1 MPDLEG
7 RVTRLESRMD
17 TFERVQADRHAE
29 NGRKIDENTKITT
42 DTAARVRVIE
52 DLVAQVLGVFK
63 LARWIYRVAGPAL
76 GALAGY
82 AGHKIGWLP

>member
-1 MPDLEG
+1 
-7 RVTRLESRMD
+7 MD
-17 TFERVQADRHAE
+17 TFERVQGAHHSE
-29 NGRKIDENTKITT
+29 NARKIDENTRITA
-42 DTAARVRVIE
+42 DTAARVRTIE